1 MREINLVKK
10 KISNRPF
17 HHTGEEIHFW
27 SYNEDGGFE
36 KLFSASLTKEFERKL
51 DNDISNFWFDIQSS
65 IPEDLQEDSGAAV
78 QVGYLKVKD
87 NLGILKALREI
98 LVDEDTKKLYLVIL
112 IKNGGSQETVIE
124 RQGI

>member
-27 SYNEDGGFE
+27 SYSEEGSE
-36 KLFSASLTKEFERKL
+36 EAQFSASLTKEFERKL
-51 DNDISNFWFDIQSS
+51 DNDLSNFWFDIQSS
-65 IPEDLQEDSGAAV
+65 VPEDLGENGL
-78 QVGYLKVKD
+78 QVGSLKVKD

-98 LVDEDTKKLYLVIL
+98 LVDEDSKKLYLVIV
-112 IKNGGSQETVIE
+112 IKNGGGQETVIE
-124 RQGI
+124 RQGK

>member
-10 KISNRPF
+10 KISSRPF

-27 SYNEDGGFE
+27 SYTEEGSFE
-36 KLFSASLTKEFERKL
+36 KLYSASLTKEFEKKL

-65 IPEDLQEDSGAAV
+65 IPEDHKEDNTV

-98 LVDEDTKKLYLVIL
+98 LVDEDSKKLYLVIL